1 MLKLKKIAITGGL
14 ASGKSSVCRILA
26 KLGAYVVDSDA
37 IVHNLLSPDTT
48 LGKKIIE
55 LLGHDIVENGHLSR
69 KKMAEIVFKD
79 PQKLEKLEKLL
90 HPFVLREIE
99 TMYQSAAKQKNC
111 PLFAAEIPLLF
122 EIGAQG
128 AFDHVVAV
136 IADRAKCKTRLAS
149 IGSSPHDY
157 ETRMQRQISPEE
169 KAKKADFVLIN
180 NGSLE
185 DLEKQ
190 VRSLFQTLTE
200 R

>member
-37 IVHNLLSPDTT
+37 IVHSLLLPDTA

-55 LLGHDIVENGHLSR
+55 LLGHSIVEDGHLSR
-69 KKMAEIVFKD
+69 KKMAEIVFRD
-79 PQKLEKLEKLL
+79 PQKLEKLETLL

-99 TMYQSAAKQKNC
+99 SMYQKASRQKNC

-122 EIGAQG
+122 EIGAEDF
-128 AFDHVVAV
+128 FDHVVTV
-136 IADRAKCKTRLAS
+136 IADEKKCKTRLAS

-157 ETRMQRQISPEE
+157 ERRMQRQLSPEA

-180 NGSLE
+180 NGSFE

-190 VRSLFQTLTE
+190 VQSLFQTLTE
-200 R
+200 